1 MISEKKKNGSTKT
14 EFWLQKPEIRNR
26 DFLKKKLRFGLAVEF
41 HFRK

>member
-1 MISEKKKNGSTKT
+1 MALRKRNA
-14 EFWLQKPEIRNR
+14 EIRNR